1 MHVVAAGFGQLVP
14 LHARISRS
22 VDIFAGFTSTRFDP
36 YVGGLNV
43 SVAILAQVILT
54 KSVRRREMSD
64 IDGDGG
70 GIAADAHDIAPRAMG
85 GHIAKRVLCL
95 C

>member
-1 MHVVAAGFGQLVP
+1 MVP

-43 SVAILAQVILT
+43 SVAILAQVLLT

-64 IDGDGG
+64 IDGDDG
-70 GIAADAHDIAPRAMG
+70 GIAADAHDIAPLAMG
-85 GHIAKRVLCL
+85 AI
-95 C
+95 